1 MNTYLL
7 FKSIHLIAVISW
19 MAGLLYL
26 PRIFV
31 YHSEADRDKKSEDLI
46 STFKIM
52 ERRLFI
58 YIMNPAMIVSW
69 IFGILLIHSIGINS
83 FGSLWLQLK
92 MFFIVILTIYHFF
105 LLQCLRKF
113 AENRNSYSSKFYR
126 IINEIPTVLLIMII
140 FVVVFKFIC
149 ASCLLHIDF
158 PNYLINVRSYIA
170 LNHKSNSST
179 VASVWGRTVNNHWVV
194 KR

>member
-31 YHSEADRDKKSEDLI
+31 YHSETVQNNKSEDLKE
-46 STFKIM
+46 TFKVM

-69 IFGILLIHSIGINS
+69 IFGILLIHTIGMDN
-83 FGSLWLQLK
+83 FGSIWLQLK
-92 MFFIVILTIYHFF
+92 LAFVIILTIYHFF
-105 LLQCLRKF
+105 LFQCLRKF
-113 AENRNSYSSKFYR
+113 TENTNTYSPKFYR
-126 IINEIPTVLLIMII
+126 VINEIPTVLLIVII
-140 FVVVFKFIC
+140 LVVVFKP
-149 ASCLLHIDF
+149 L
-158 PNYLINVRSYIA
+158 
-170 LNHKSNSST
+170 
-179 VASVWGRTVNNHWVV
+179 
-194 KR
+194 

>member
-31 YHSEADRDKKSEDLI
+31 YHSEAVKNNKSEDLM
-46 STFKIM
+46 STFKVM

-69 IFGILLIHSIGINS
+69 IFGVLLIHTIGIDNVS
-83 FGSLWLQLK
+83 FLWLQLK
-92 MFFIVILTIYHFF
+92 LLFVIILTIYHFF
-105 LLQCLRKF
+105 LFQCLSKF
-113 AENRNSYSSKFYR
+113 DENRNTYSSKFYR
-126 IINEIPTVLLIMII
+126 IINEIPTVLLIFIVFII
-140 FVVVFKFIC
+140 VFKP
-149 ASCLLHIDF
+149 L
-158 PNYLINVRSYIA
+158 
-170 LNHKSNSST
+170 
-179 VASVWGRTVNNHWVV
+179 
-194 KR
+194 

>member
-31 YHSEADRDKKSEDLI
+31 YHSDAVKNNKSEDLI
-46 STFKIM
+46 STFKVM

-69 IFGILLIHSIGINS
+69 IFGVLLIHTIGIENIS
-83 FGSLWLQLK
+83 SLWLQLK
-92 MFFIVILTIYHFF
+92 LIFVIILTVYHFF
-105 LLQCLRKF
+105 LLQCLQKF
-113 AENRNSYSSKFYR
+113 YENNNSFSSKLYR
-126 IINEIPTVLLIMII
+126 TINEIPTVLLIGIILVII
-140 FVVVFKFIC
+140 FKP
-149 ASCLLHIDF
+149 L
-158 PNYLINVRSYIA
+158 
-170 LNHKSNSST
+170 
-179 VASVWGRTVNNHWVV
+179 
-194 KR
+194 

>member
-19 MAGLLYL
+19 MVGLLYL

-31 YHSEADRDKKSEDLI
+31 YHSEAVANNQSEDLM

-69 IFGILLIHSIGINS
+69 IFGILLIHTIGIDD

-92 MFFIVILTIYHFF
+92 LFFVIILTIYHFF
-105 LLQCLRKF
+105 LFYCLKKF
-113 AENRNSYSSKFYR
+113 TENTNSYSSKFYR
-126 IINEIPTVLLIMII
+126 IINEIPTILLIFII
-140 FVVVFKFIC
+140 LIIVFKP
-149 ASCLLHIDF
+149 L
-158 PNYLINVRSYIA
+158 
-170 LNHKSNSST
+170 
-179 VASVWGRTVNNHWVV
+179 
-194 KR
+194 

>member
-31 YHSEADRDKKSEDLI
+31 YHSESVANNKSEDLMY
-46 STFKIM
+46 TFKVM

-69 IFGILLIHSIGINS
+69 IFGGLLIHTIGIEN
-83 FGSLWLQLK
+83 FNSLWIQLK
-92 MFFIVILTIYHFF
+92 LLFVVILTIYHFF
-105 LLQCLRKF
+105 LFQCLRKF
-113 AENRNSYSSKFYR
+113 AENNNFYSPKFYR
-126 IINEIPTVLLIMII
+126 TINEIPTVILITII
-140 FVVVFKFIC
+140 LIVVFKP
-149 ASCLLHIDF
+149 L
-158 PNYLINVRSYIA
+158 
-170 LNHKSNSST
+170 
-179 VASVWGRTVNNHWVV
+179 
-194 KR
+194 

>member
-31 YHSEADRDKKSEDLI
+31 YHSEGISNKKSEDLI

-58 YIMNPAMIVSW
+58 YIMNPAMILSW
-69 IFGILLIHSIGINS
+69 IFGVLLIHTIGIDNVGS
-83 FGSLWLQLK
+83 FWFQLK
-92 MFFIVILTIYHFF
+92 LIFVIILTIYHFF
-105 LLQCLRKF
+105 LFQCLRKF
-113 AENRNSYSSKFYR
+113 AENNNSFSAKFYR
-126 IINEIPTVLLIMII
+126 IINEIPTILLIGII
-140 FVVVFKFIC
+140 LVVVFKP
-149 ASCLLHIDF
+149 L
-158 PNYLINVRSYIA
+158 
-170 LNHKSNSST
+170 
-179 VASVWGRTVNNHWVV
+179 
-194 KR
+194 

>member
-31 YHSEADRDKKSEDLI
+31 YHSDAALNKKSDDLI

-58 YIMNPAMIVSW
+58 YIMSPAMIISW
-69 IFGILLIHSIGINS
+69 IFGILLIHTIGIHNIG
-83 FGSLWLQLK
+83 FLWLQLK
-92 MFFIVILTIYHFF
+92 LIFVIILTFYHFF

-113 AENRNSYSSKFYR
+113 TENKNSFSSKFYR
-126 IINEIPTVLLIMII
+126 IINEIPTILLIGII
-140 FVVVFKFIC
+140 LVVVFKP
-149 ASCLLHIDF
+149 L
-158 PNYLINVRSYIA
+158 
-170 LNHKSNSST
+170 
-179 VASVWGRTVNNHWVV
+179 
-194 KR
+194 

>member
-31 YHSEADRDKKSEDLI
+31 YHSEAVTNNKSEDLI
-46 STFKIM
+46 STFKVM

-69 IFGILLIHSIGINS
+69 IFGVLLIYSIGFEN
-83 FGSLWLQLK
+83 FNSLWLK
-92 MFFIVILTIYHFF
+92 MKLLLVVLLTIYHFF
-105 LLQCLRKF
+105 LFYCLKKF
-113 AENRNSYSSKFYR
+113 TEDINSYSSRFYR
-126 IINEIPTVLLIMII
+126 IMNEIPTILLILII
-140 FVVVFKFIC
+140 LIVVFKP
-149 ASCLLHIDF
+149 L
-158 PNYLINVRSYIA
+158 
-170 LNHKSNSST
+170 
-179 VASVWGRTVNNHWVV
+179 
-194 KR
+194 

>member
-1 MNTYLL
+1 MNIYLL

-31 YHSEADRDKKSEDLI
+31 YHSDAIKNNKSIDLM

-58 YIMNPAMIVSW
+58 YIMNPAMIISW
-69 IFGILLIHSIGINS
+69 IFGILLIHTIGIENLS
-83 FGSLWLQLK
+83 HTWLQLK
-92 MFFIVILTIYHFF
+92 LLFVTLLTIYHLF

-113 AENRNSYSSKFYR
+113 TEDNNSFSSKFYR
-126 IINEIPTVLLIMII
+126 VINEIPTVLLVGIVLVI
-140 FVVVFKFIC
+140 VFKP
-149 ASCLLHIDF
+149 L
-158 PNYLINVRSYIA
+158 
-170 LNHKSNSST
+170 
-179 VASVWGRTVNNHWVV
+179 
-194 KR
+194 